1 MTPDHPWRKLM
12 ITQRLAE
19 FVIDTRTSDIPSDV
33 LEASRDALIDTLGVA
48 LVGSLDE
55 VGEITLRY
63 VSDLGARREATVW
76 GSAVATTVAEAAF
89 ANGVS
94 GHALDFDD
102 VHASVHGHPCTTL
115 VPAILPAGEAS
126 GSSGRDVLAAYAIG
140 LEVGGKL
147 GIAFGNGHYQRGWH
161 STATT
166 GVFATAAA
174 AARLLGLNVA
184 QLRNALGMAASQASG
199 LLRNFG
205 TMTKPFHAGHAARCG
220 VQAALLARAGFT
232 ADISIFDGDTSF
244 LRTYGEADA
253 QPLEPLL
260 EHLGKPWE
268 AVKPGISYKRWPCC
282 YCNHRTISVM
292 REMLKTHDIRP
303 ADVQAIEIGFPP
315 GTDTPLI
322 YTNPQTGLEAKFSIE
337 YSAAA
342 TALDG
347 KVGID
352 TYTDV
357 MVNRP
362 EARAMLKKVRRY
374 RIDDAKMYSGAVGY
388 NDVLVRTSRG
398 EFKVRENRA
407 PGSPDWPMSAAE
419 RNEKFLDCAGRVLG
433 SAGAKRVL
441 DMLIT
446 TASLANLAEL
456 TRALVPAQGPAHAP
470 RGEVAIAK

>member
-1 MTPDHPWRKLM
+1 M

-19 FVIDTRTSDIPSDV
+19 FVIDTRTSDVPNDV
-33 LEASRDALIDTLGVA
+33 LNASRDALIDTIGVA

-63 VSDLGARREATVW
+63 ISDLSARREAGIW
-76 GSAVATTVAEAAF
+76 GSAVATSMAEAAF

-102 VHASVHGHPCTTL
+102 VHASVHGHPSTTL
-115 VPAILPAGEAS
+115 VPAVLAAGEATGAS
-126 GSSGRDVLAAYAIG
+126 GKDVLAAYAIG

-147 GIAFGNGHYQRGWH
+147 GTAFGNGHYQRGWH

-174 AARLLGLNVA
+174 AARLLGLTVA
-184 QLRNALGMAASQASG
+184 QLRNALGLAASQASG

-220 VQAALLARAGFT
+220 VQSALLAKAGFT
-232 ADISIFDGDTSF
+232 ADIAILDGKDGF
-244 LRTYGEADA
+244 LRTYGEKDA
-253 QPLEPLL
+253 QPLEPLV
-260 EHLGKPWE
+260 EKLGKPWE
-268 AVKPGISYKRWPCC
+268 VVAPGISYKRWPCC
-282 YCNHRTISVM
+282 YCNHRSIGVLL
-292 REMLKTHDIRP
+292 EMLSQHNIRA

-322 YTNPQTGLEAKFSIE
+322 HTNPQTGLEAKFSIE

-342 TALDG
+342 TVLDG

-374 RIDDAKMYSGAVGY
+374 RIEDAKMYSGAVGY

-398 EFKVRENRA
+398 EFKARENRA
-407 PGSPDWPMSAAE
+407 PGSPDWPMSTQE

-441 DMLIT
+441 DMAIN
-446 TASLANLAEL
+446 TAALGNIAEL
-456 TRALVPAQGPAHAP
+456 ARALVPQDAP
-470 RGEVAIAK
+470 RVQRRDPAGAMAK

>member
-1 MTPDHPWRKLM
+1 M

-19 FVIDTRTSDIPSDV
+19 FVIDTRTADVPGDV
-33 LEASRDALIDTLGVA
+33 LDASRDALIDTIGVA

-63 VSDLGARREATVW
+63 VSDLGARREAAVW
-76 GSAVATTVAEAAF
+76 GSLLATTTAEAAF
-89 ANGVS
+89 ANGVC

-102 VHASVHGHPCTTL
+102 VHASVHGHPSTTL
-115 VPAILPAGEAS
+115 VPAIIAAGEAA
-126 GSSGRDVLAAYAIG
+126 GASGRDVLAAYAVG

-147 GIAFGNGHYQRGWH
+147 GAAFGNGHYQRGWH

-174 AARLLGLNVA
+174 AARLLGLSVA
-184 QLRNALGMAASQASG
+184 QLRHALGLAASQASG

-220 VQAALLARAGFT
+220 VQSALLARAGFT
-232 ADISIFDGDTSF
+232 ADISIFDGDTGF

-253 QPLEPLL
+253 QPLEPLVGR
-260 EHLGKPWE
+260 LGKPWE
-268 AVKPGISYKRWPCC
+268 AVSPGISYKRWPCC
-282 YCNHRTISVM
+282 YCNHRSIGVLL
-292 REMLKTHDIRP
+292 EMLKKHDIKA

-322 YTNPQTGLEAKFSIE
+322 HMNPQTGLEAKFSIE

-342 TALDG
+342 TILDG

-374 RIDDAKMYSGAVGY
+374 RIDDGKMYSGAVGF
-388 NDVLVRTSRG
+388 NDVLVRTGRG
-398 EFKVRENRA
+398 EFKARESRA

-419 RNEKFLDCAGRVLG
+419 RNDKFLDCAGRVLG

-441 DMLIT
+441 DLLVA
-446 TASLANLAEL
+446 TASLPGIAEL
-456 TRALVPAQGPAHAP
+456 TRAMVPPQDAP
-470 RGEVAIAK
+470 RPGRKEPAGAMAK